1 MSQKKSLSFTYNQAS
16 EQIVLL
22 LKNDKELIDVKPY
35 YDPANLQRIPELMK
49 LSPDAA
55 AAFLHYE
62 HQVYQTAQ
70 ALPERTKELIA
81 ITVAHVTG
89 CPYCIDVH
97 VKKFKGLGG
106 TVEEIMEALL
116 VAASTRAGAILSHGV
131 NALLAFEEGEGK
143 NPEKSA
149 GKSQNGPECF
159 C

>member
-1 MSQKKSLSFTYNQAS
+1 MKT
-16 EQIVLL
+16 
-22 LKNDKELIDVKPY
+22 Y
-35 YDPANLQRIPELMK
+35 YDPANLQRIPELIK
-49 LSPDAA
+49 LSPEAA
-55 AAFLHYE
+55 TAFLNFE

-70 ALPERTKELIA
+70 VLPERTKELIA

-106 TVEEIMEALL
+106 TREEIMEALL

-131 NALLAFEEGEGK
+131 NALLAFEEGEEK
-143 NPEKSA
+143 QPE
-149 GKSQNGPECF
+149 KSQNGPECF